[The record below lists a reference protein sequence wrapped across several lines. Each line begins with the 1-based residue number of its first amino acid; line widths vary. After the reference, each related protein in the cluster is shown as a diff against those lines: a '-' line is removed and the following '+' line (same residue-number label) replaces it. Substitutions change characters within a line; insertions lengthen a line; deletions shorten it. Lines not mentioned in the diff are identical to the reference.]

1 MSPDCTKM
9 VRAATQRMYQ
19 RVAKLIKLCDDALID
34 DQSSVLNEQNVE
46 EVLKALDDAV
56 KVFSFVLWE

>member
-1 MSPDCTKM
+1 M